1 MLKGTLVQNMVV
13 LNTLQH
19 YYNDIISEVTGYH
32 LQVVYIEVTPM
43 SSAPS
48 ESGHTSSSGSVPVN
62 PVVMRQ
68 DGSGNSS
75 SVRISCLWTTLYE
88 IS

>member
-1 MLKGTLVQNMVV
+1 MVV
-13 LNTLQH
+13 LKTLQH
-19 YYNDIISEVTGYH
+19 YYNYIISEVSGYL

-43 SSAPS
+43 SLDPS
-48 ESGHTSSSGSVPVN
+48 ESGRTSSSGSVPVN

-68 DGSGNSS
+68 VGSGNSS
-75 SVRISCLWTTLYE
+75 SVRIICLQTTLYE